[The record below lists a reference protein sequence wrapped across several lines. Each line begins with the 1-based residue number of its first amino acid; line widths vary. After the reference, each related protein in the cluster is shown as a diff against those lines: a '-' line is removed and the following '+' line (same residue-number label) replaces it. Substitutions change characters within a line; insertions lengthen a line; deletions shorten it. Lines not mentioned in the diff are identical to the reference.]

1 MIQALAGSMKEN
13 DLIKL
18 EQLADLMDSR
28 FAIPGTGIRI
38 GLDPILGLIPGIGDT
53 LSLGISAYIII
64 QSRKNGIHPLLET
77 RMWWNVFTDWIVGL
91 VPVAGDLFDVAF
103 KANRK
108 NIALLR
114 EHLKT
119 TAYETDSKGDNAL
132 FI

>member
-1 MIQALAGSMKEN
+1 MFQALAGMMKEN
-13 DLIKL
+13 DLLKL

-28 FAIPGTGIRI
+28 FTIPGTDIRI

-53 LSLGISAYIII
+53 ISLGVSAYIIGKA
-64 QSRKNGIHPLLET
+64 RKSGIHPLLES
-77 RMWWNVFTDWIVGL
+77 RMWWNVFTDWLVGL
-91 VPVAGDLFDVAF
+91 VPIAGDLFDVAF

-119 TAYETDSKGDNAL
+119 KHYETDQKSGHVL